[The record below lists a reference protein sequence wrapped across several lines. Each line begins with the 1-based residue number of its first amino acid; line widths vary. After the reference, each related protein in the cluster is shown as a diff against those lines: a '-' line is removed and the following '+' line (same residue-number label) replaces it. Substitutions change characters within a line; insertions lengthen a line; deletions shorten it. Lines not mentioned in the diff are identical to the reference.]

1 MKMYEALDMNGMPIE
16 NCPSTDEVAV
26 QEAEPSNKSVK
37 LWVIPSYERVVQI
50 EVPVEGSET
59 GETTT
64 ETYTE
69 TVPASILYRGSDG
82 KLHNMD
88 SIAGAPGADGVSP
101 TVKMEE
107 LLGENGEK
115 IGVSLSITDKDS
127 TKSVNILDGA
137 KGEKGNSGKGII
149 DIVKTGSAGNVD
161 TYTINFTDGTS
172 TTFTVSNGRENEK
185 TSQLEN
191 DSGFITKFVSDL
203 ANYYTKNET
212 LSTTEITALIEQ
224 KANGERV
231 IVEGTDAGKP
241 NVNPEDINPANTYL
255 MGQTDAKFATKEEL
269 KPLVKDTDLATIAKT
284 GSYNDLTDKPVIP
297 NTDGF
302 ATTAQI
308 ESKVL
313 EAQKETEAK
322 IPDVSGFRKKTDT
335 IPYSEIS
342 GTPVVDTALS
352 TTSANAVQNKVVT
365 EAINAKMSEITW
377 DGKDIDN
384 PETFLQALKLYV
396 GRVHNPETLESV
408 APAPFGQSSYILFSE
423 HSSRSYAMQF
433 AFSDNYGLLFA
444 ARAKSGGKWYPW
456 TYLNDMSKF
465 DPSALTPAQVT
476 ALKAKLGL
484 S

>member
-185 TSQLEN
+185 T
-191 DSGFITKFVSDL
+191 D
-203 ANYYTKNET
+203 
-212 LSTTEITALIEQ
+212 
-224 KANGERV
+224 
-231 IVEGTDAGKP
+231 
-241 NVNPEDINPANTYL
+241 
-255 MGQTDAKFATKEEL
+255 
-269 KPLVKDTDLATIAKT
+269 
-284 GSYNDLTDKPVIP
+284 
-297 NTDGF
+297 
-302 ATTAQI
+302 
-308 ESKVL
+308 
-313 EAQKETEAK
+313 
-322 IPDVSGFRKKTDT
+322 RK
-335 IPYSEIS
+335 S
-342 GTPVVDTALS
+342 VV
-352 TTSANAVQNKVVT
+352 
-365 EAINAKMSEITW
+365 
-377 DGKDIDN
+377 
-384 PETFLQALKLYV
+384 
-396 GRVHNPETLESV
+396 
-408 APAPFGQSSYILFSE
+408 
-423 HSSRSYAMQF
+423 
-433 AFSDNYGLLFA
+433 
-444 ARAKSGGKWYPW
+444 
-456 TYLNDMSKF
+456 
-465 DPSALTPAQVT
+465 
-476 ALKAKLGL
+476 
-484 S
+484 